1 MCFSRKK
8 YGGQNLAEAVQS
20 VPAIPAIPA
29 TPVPAASQSSGEIAG
44 NINKKNKAAALRKG
58 GMSTIK
64 NVGGSPGLSS
74 ASLAMPAVTGQKKT
88 LGA

>member
-1 MCFSRKK
+1 MCFSGKK
-8 YGGQNLAEAVQS
+8 DGGQNLAEVVQS
-20 VPAIPAIPA
+20 VPAIPAIPVA
-29 TPVPAASQSSGEIAG
+29 AASPSSGEIAS
-44 NINKKNKAAALRKG
+44 NINKKKKAAALRKG

-74 ASLAMPAVTGQKKT
+74 ASLATPAVTGQKKT

>member
-1 MCFSRKK
+1 MCFSGKK
-8 YGGQNLAEAVQS
+8 DDGQNITEAGQS
-20 VPAIPAIPA
+20 VPATPAI
-29 TPVPAASQSSGEIAG
+29 PVPAASQSSGEIAG
-44 NINKKNKAAALRKG
+44 DINKKNKAAALRKG

-74 ASLAMPAVTGQKKT
+74 ASLATPAVTGQKKT

>member
-1 MCFSRKK
+1 MCFSGKK
-8 YGGQNLAEAVQS
+8 DGGQNLAEAVQS
-20 VPAIPAIPA
+20 VPAIPAIPVA
-29 TPVPAASQSSGEIAG
+29 AASPSSGEIAG
-44 NINKKNKAAALRKG
+44 DINKKNKAAALRKG

-74 ASLAMPAVTGQKKT
+74 ASLATPAVTGQKKT

>member
-1 MCFSRKK
+1 MCFNSEK
-8 YGGQNLAEAVQS
+8 YPGQKLIVEAVQS
-20 VPAIPAIPA
+20 IPAIPA
-29 TPVPAASQSSGEIAG
+29 TPVPAASPSSGEIAG
-44 NINKKNKAAALRKG
+44 DINKKNKAAALRKG

-74 ASLAMPAVTGQKKT
+74 ASLATPAVTGQKKT

>member
-1 MCFSRKK
+1 MCFSEKK
-8 YGGQNLAEAVQS
+8 YSGQNLAEAVQS
-20 VPAIPAIPA
+20 VPAIPA

-74 ASLAMPAVTGQKKT
+74 ASLATPAVTGQKKT

>member
-1 MCFSRKK
+1 MCFSEKK
-8 YGGQNLAEAVQS
+8 YGGQILAEAGQS
-20 VPAIPAIPA
+20 VPATPA
-29 TPVPAASQSSGEIAG
+29 TPVPAASPSSGEIASD
-44 NINKKNKAAALRKG
+44 INKKKKAAALRKG

>member
-1 MCFSRKK
+1 MCFSGKK
-8 YGGQNLAEAVQS
+8 DGGQSITEAVQS
-20 VPAIPAIPA
+20 VPA
-29 TPVPAASQSSGEIAG
+29 TPVIPVAAASPSSGEIASD
-44 NINKKNKAAALRKG
+44 INKKKKAAALRKG

-74 ASLAMPAVTGQKKT
+74 ASLATPAVTGQKKT